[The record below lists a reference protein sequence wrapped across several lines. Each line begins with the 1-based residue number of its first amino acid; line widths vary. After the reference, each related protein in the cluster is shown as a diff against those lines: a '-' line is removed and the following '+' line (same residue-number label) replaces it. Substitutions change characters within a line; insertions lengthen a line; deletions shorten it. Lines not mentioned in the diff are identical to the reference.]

1 MLTSPARGAIRA
13 APCYYLWSRFA
24 QFFLKPG
31 ARRKLYG
38 FNESERIHQRGT
50 AGRIS
55 DGSAAAMSRRSAH
68 PAASVVGPAVAGFV
82 ALVVSCSVGVV
93 LTENTHIGFWTTHR
107 IFDPKIPRCHISQ
120 KKIYPTP
127 KCQNVSRR
135 SAPVL
140 EGF

>member
-1 MLTSPARGAIRA
+1 
-13 APCYYLWSRFA
+13 
-24 QFFLKPG
+24 
-31 ARRKLYG
+31 
-38 FNESERIHQRGT
+38 
-50 AGRIS
+50 
-55 DGSAAAMSRRSAH
+55 MSRRSAH